1 MNILFLC
8 VGNSARS
15 QIAEGLAK
23 NMFGQNNDIRSAGSK
38 PSGLVHQGAIDV
50 MQEVG
55 IDLSNHSSKSIED
68 LDNEYIDNLDYVIT
82 LCAEEI
88 CPVLPSKA
96 KLLHWAN
103 EDPAN
108 PKLNKIESE
117 ALFKI
122 TRENIYNLLKKFLL
136 DKIEDSG

>member
-23 NMFGQNNDIRSAGSK
+23 NMFGSDHNIKSAGSK
-38 PSGLVHQGAIDV
+38 PSGIVHDRAIST
-50 MQEVG
+50 MNEIG
-55 IDLSNHSSKSIED
+55 IDISGHSSKSIND
-68 LDNEYIDNLDYVIT
+68 LDTDFKDNLDYVIT
-82 LCAEEI
+82 LCGEEI

-117 ALFKI
+117 VIFRK
-122 TRENIYNLLKKFLL
+122 TRESIFNLLKKFML
-136 DKIEDSG
+136 DNL

>member
-38 PSGLVHQGAIDV
+38 PSGSVHQGAIDV

-108 PKLNKIESE
+108 PKLNEIESE

-136 DKIEDSG
+136 DNL

>member
-23 NMFGQNNDIRSAGSK
+23 NMFGQKNIIRSAGSE
-38 PSGLVHQGAIDV
+38 PSGKVHEGAIET
-50 MQEVG
+50 MKEIG
-55 IDLSNHSSKSIED
+55 IDISDHSSKSIED
-68 LDNEYIDNLDYVIT
+68 LDDEFKDNLDYVIT

-88 CPVLPSKA
+88 CPLLPSKA

-108 PKLNKIESE
+108 PKLNKIQSE
-117 ALFKI
+117 LIFRK
-122 TRENIYNLLKKFLL
+122 TREAIYNLLKKFML
-136 DKIEDSG
+136 DNISE

>member
-1 MNILFLC
+1 MKEI
-8 VGNSARS
+8 
-15 QIAEGLAK
+15 
-23 NMFGQNNDIRSAGSK
+23 
-38 PSGLVHQGAIDV
+38 
-50 MQEVG
+50 G
-55 IDLSNHSSKSIED
+55 IDISDHSSKSIED
-68 LDNEYIDNLDYVIT
+68 LDDEFKDNLDYVIT

-88 CPVLPSKA
+88 CPLLPSKA

-108 PKLNKIESE
+108 PKLNEIESE

-136 DKIEDSG
+136 DNL

>member
-23 NMFGQNNDIRSAGSK
+23 HMFGKGHNIQSAGSK

-50 MQEVG
+50 MQEAG

-88 CPVLPSKA
+88 CPILSVKTRS
-96 KLLHWAN
+96 LHWMQ
-103 EDPAN
+103 EDPVKEAY
-108 PKLNKIESE
+108 NKIESRLAFE
-117 ALFKI
+117 K
-122 TRENIYNLLKKFLL
+122 TRDDIFSLLKKFMIDNL
-136 DKIEDSG
+136 

>member
-23 NMFGQNNDIRSAGSK
+23 NMFGQKNIIRSAGSE
-38 PSGLVHQGAIDV
+38 PSGKVHEGAI
-50 MQEVG
+50 ETLKEIG
-55 IDLSNHSSKSIED
+55 IDISDHSSKSIEE
-68 LDNEYIDNLDYVIT
+68 LDDEFKDNLDYVIT

-88 CPVLPSKA
+88 CPLLPSKA

-108 PKLNKIESE
+108 PKLNKIQSE
-117 ALFKI
+117 LIFRK
-122 TRENIYNLLKKFLL
+122 TREAIYNLLKKFML
-136 DKIEDSG
+136 DNISE

>member
-23 NMFGQNNDIRSAGSK
+23 NMFGQKNDIRSAGSK
-38 PSGLVHQGAIDV
+38 PSGKVHEGAIET
-50 MQEVG
+50 MKEIG
-55 IDLSNHSSKSIED
+55 IDISGHSSKSIED
-68 LDNEYIDNLDYVIT
+68 LDDEFKDNLDYVIT

-88 CPVLPSKA
+88 CPLLPSKA

-108 PKLNKIESE
+108 PKLNKIQSE
-117 ALFKI
+117 LIFRK
-122 TRENIYNLLKKFLL
+122 TREAIYNLLKKFML
-136 DKIEDSG
+136 DNISE